1 MWPPEAKN
9 DYYHNKYDLPERV
22 TFDHAFHVVGVGN
35 PTRTTELILGDAIN
49 ADPIDSK
56 LQESIL
62 KDIARRTRGEY
73 LPALCDVPP
82 LGEWFVR
89 TIEQRPSRELADD
102 VIPQP
107 KDRATWFLAA
117 CFVLFCLAWLRD
129 A

>member
-1 MWPPEAKN
+1 MKPKEEANTETMEKS
-9 DYYHNKYDLPERV
+9 V
-22 TFDHAFHVVGVGN
+22 TDHLVGVVSNRHIHQANKG
-35 PTRTTELILGDAIN
+35 
-49 ADPIDSK
+49 
-56 LQESIL
+56 
-62 KDIARRTRGEY
+62 
-73 LPALCDVPP
+73 
-82 LGEWFVR
+82 